1 MATKTATF
9 KAEIKEL
16 MNLIAHSMY
25 SDQDVFL
32 RELISNGADA
42 LEKMRLK
49 ALDDASLYGD
59 EQDLSI
65 YVDNALRFQH
75 THFQNTI
82 LNKL

>member
-49 ALDDASLYGD
+49 ALDDAS
-59 EQDLSI
+59 
-65 YVDNALRFQH
+65 VA
-75 THFQNTI
+75 
-82 LNKL
+82 